1 MLRGVAVAAAAVMLT
16 MNLQAAVKVE
26 KVEYKGWHN
35 CWRVSNGDVELIVTA
50 DVGPRIIRYGFVNGQ
65 NLFKEFP
72 DQLGKSGEK
81 DFQLRGGDRVWK
93 APEDHIATWAPDNA
107 PVEITLTPT
116 GLIAR
121 APVEPLTNLQ
131 KEIEISL
138 APSGT
143 EVRVA
148 HRIRNRSL
156 FALEFSPWV
165 LTMMAPGGIAV
176 TAFPPRGKHPIDL
189 AVTNPLAMWAY
200 TDLSDKR
207 LTFTR
212 KYLALRQDPHNS
224 AAQKVGI
231 FNPRTW
237 AAYVLNGEAFIK
249 VAQADPAKTYPD
261 FGCSFETFT
270 NNEWLELETLGP
282 LAKVPAGGEVEQVEH
297 WALYKKIGLHA
308 INDEEIDRVLLPL
321 AQETEAISIV
331 GNLRRA
337 ERLF

>member
-1 MLRGVAVAAAAVMLT
+1 MLRGVAMAAAGLMIT
-16 MNLQAAVKVE
+16 MNLNAAVKVE

-35 CWRVSNGDVELIVTA
+35 CWRITNGDVDLIVTA

-93 APEDHIATWAPDNA
+93 APEDPVASWAPDNV
-107 PVEITLTPT
+107 PVEIAVTPT

-143 EVRVA
+143 QVRVA
-148 HRIRNRSL
+148 HRIRNHSL

-165 LTMMAPGGIAV
+165 LTMMAQGGIEV

-207 LTFTR
+207 LTFTK
-212 KYLALRQDPHNS
+212 KYLALRQDPNNS
-224 AAQKVGI
+224 AAQKVGL
-231 FNPRTW
+231 FNPHTW
-237 AAYVLNGEAFIK
+237 GAYVLNGEAFIK
-249 VAQADPAKTYPD
+249 VAQADPNKVYPD

-270 NNEWLELETLGP
+270 NNEWLEMETLGP
-282 LAKVPAGGEVEQVEH
+282 LTKVPPGGEVEQVED
-297 WALYKKIGLHA
+297 WALYKNVELPEV
-308 INDEEIDRVLLPL
+308 NDGEIDRVLLPL
-321 AQETEAISIV
+321 VQATQAGAV
-331 GNLRRA
+331 Q
-337 ERLF
+337 